1 MDITEKKKL
10 GSELRI
16 FTNALKWEKNEIEL
30 LGTGSQAVQK
40 YPSDF
45 DFFSSIKGDR
55 DVKKMFAEMERIL
68 RRAQETNEM
77 TFIEL
82 KVQRKD
88 GAKQKFYEPWF
99 SEQQF
104 TKAVGDPAGLDFIK
118 IDYVVFVRETNEL
131 TELSIIYSFSG
142 MPPITDLVGKIKDD
156 YHHYHSEGK
165 VYKSLKRM
173 YSIYRLKGQKAK
185 LVELSQLFNSS
196 TGEKYKAS
204 SNLKAI
210 LLLAEHR
217 PDDRDLEKKIRV
229 NLNDLGNQL
238 GVKINTLSQIKS
250 LTAKLDKEIEAETQ
264 EWLKTHKSVLPP
276 K

>member
-10 GSELRI
+10 GQELHI
-16 FTNALKWEKNEIEL
+16 FTKALRWGNNPIEL

-55 DVKKMFAEMERIL
+55 DVKKMFAELQRIL
-68 RRAQETNEM
+68 RRAQDTGEM

-88 GAKQKFYEPWF
+88 GDKKKFYEPWF
-99 SEQQF
+99 AEDQF
-104 TKAVGDPAGLDFIK
+104 AKAVGEPAGLDFIK

-142 MPPITDLVGKIKDD
+142 MPPIPDLVSKIKDD
-156 YHHYHSEGK
+156 YEQYRKDGK
-165 VYKSLKRM
+165 IYKSLKRM
-173 YSIYRLKGQKAK
+173 YSIYRLKGQKEK
-185 LVELSQLFNSS
+185 LVELSQLFNST
-196 TGEKYKAS
+196 TGAKYKAS

-210 LLLAEHR
+210 LLLTEHR
-217 PDDRDLEKKIRV
+217 PDYRDLEKKIRV
-229 NLNDLGNQL
+229 NLDDLGNQF
-238 GVKINTLSQIKS
+238 GVKINTLAQVKKMV
-250 LTAKLDKEIEAETQ
+250 ANLDKEIEAETK
-264 EWLKTHKSVLPP
+264 EWLKTHQSVLP
-276 K
+276 

>member
-238 GVKINTLSQIKS
+238 GVKINTLGQIKS

>member
-10 GSELRI
+10 GTELRI

-55 DVKKMFAEMERIL
+55 DVGKMFAELHRIL
-68 RRAQETNEM
+68 KRAQETDEM

-88 GAKQKFYEPWF
+88 GGKQKFYEPWF
-99 SEQQF
+99 SAEQF

-142 MPPITDLVGKIKDD
+142 MPPIPDLVGKIKTD
-156 YHHYHSEGK
+156 YEHYHAEGK

-173 YSIYRLKGQKAK
+173 YSIYRLKGDKGK
-185 LVELSQLFNSS
+185 LVELSQLFNST
-196 TGEKYKAS
+196 TGAKYKAS

-210 LLLAEHR
+210 LLLTEHR
-217 PDDRDLEKKIRV
+217 PDYRDLEKKIRV
-229 NLNDLGNQL
+229 NLDDLGNQL
-238 GVKINTLSQIKS
+238 GVKINTIGKAKQMV
-250 LTAKLDKEIEAETQ
+250 AKLDKEIEAETQ
-264 EWLKTHKSVLPP
+264 EWLKTHKSVLP
-276 K
+276 

>member
-10 GSELRI
+10 GQELHI
-16 FTNALKWEKNEIEL
+16 FTTALRWGDNKIEL

-55 DVKKMFAEMERIL
+55 DAKKMFAEMERIL
-68 RRAQETNEM
+68 RRAQDTGEM

-88 GAKQKFYEPWF
+88 GEKKKFYEPWF
-99 SEQQF
+99 SEDQF

-142 MPPITDLVGKIKDD
+142 MPAINDLVKKIKDD
-156 YHHYHSEGK
+156 YEHYRDDGK
-165 VYKSLKRM
+165 IYKSLKRM
-173 YSIYRLKGQKAK
+173 YSIYRLKGQKEK

-196 TGEKYKAS
+196 TGAKYKAS

-210 LLLAEHR
+210 LLLTEHR
-217 PDDRDLEKKIRV
+217 PDYRDLEKKIRV
-229 NLNDLGNQL
+229 NLDDLGNQL
-238 GVKINTLSQIKS
+238 GVKINTISQVKK
-250 LTAKLDKEIEAETQ
+250 LVAKLDKEIEAETK
-264 EWLKTHKSVLPP
+264 EWLKTHKSVLP
-276 K
+276 

>member
-10 GSELRI
+10 GQELHI
-16 FTNALKWEKNEIEL
+16 FTRALKWGDNTIEL

-45 DFFSSIKGDR
+45 DFFSSIKGEKDP
-55 DVKKMFAEMERIL
+55 KKMFAELERIL
-68 RRAQETNEM
+68 RRAQATDEM

-88 GAKQKFYEPWF
+88 GAKKKFYEAWF

-104 TKAVGDPAGLDFIK
+104 IEAVGDPAGLDFIK
-118 IDYVVFVRETNEL
+118 IDYVVFVRETSEL

-142 MPPITDLVGKIKDD
+142 MPPIPDLVSKIKDD
-156 YHHYHSEGK
+156 YQHYRDDGK

-173 YSIYRLKGQKAK
+173 YSIYRLKGQKEK

-196 TGEKYKAS
+196 TGAKYKAS

-210 LLLAEHR
+210 QLLAEHR

-229 NLNDLGNQL
+229 NLDDLGNQL
-238 GVKINTLSQIKS
+238 GVKINTLSQVKS
-250 LTAKLDKEIEAETQ
+250 LSAKLDKEIEAETR
-264 EWLKTHKSVLPP
+264 EWLKSHKSVLPP

>member
-16 FTNALKWEKNEIEL
+16 FTNALKWGKNEIEL

-45 DFFSSIKGDR
+45 DFFSSIKGEKDP
-55 DVKKMFAEMERIL
+55 KKMFAELQRLL

-88 GAKQKFYEPWF
+88 GEKQKFYEPWF
-99 SEQQF
+99 SEEQF
-104 TKAVGDPAGLDFIK
+104 LKAVGDPAGLDFIK
-118 IDYVVFVRETNEL
+118 LDYVVFVREVSEL

-142 MPPITDLVGKIKDD
+142 MPPIPDLVSKIKGD
-156 YHHYHSEGK
+156 YEHYHSEGK

-173 YSIYRLKGQKAK
+173 YSIYRLKGNKEK
-185 LVELSQLFNSS
+185 LVELSQLFNSE
-196 TGEKYKAS
+196 TGKKYKAS

-210 LLLAEHR
+210 ELLAEHR
-217 PDDRDLEKKIRV
+217 PDDRDVEKKIRV
-229 NLNDLGNQL
+229 NLDDLGNQL
-238 GVKINTLSQIKS
+238 GVKINTLSQVKKLS
-250 LTAKLDKEIEAETQ
+250 AKLDKEIETETQ
-264 EWLKTHKSVLPP
+264 EWLKSHKSVLP
-276 K
+276 

>member
-10 GSELRI
+10 GTELRI
-16 FTNALKWEKNEIEL
+16 FTNALKWGDNEIEL

-55 DVKKMFAEMERIL
+55 DVKQMFAEMERIL

-142 MPPITDLVGKIKDD
+142 MPPIPDLVSKIKDD
-156 YHHYHSEGK
+156 YQHYHSEGK

-196 TGEKYKAS
+196 TGAKYKAS

-238 GVKINTLSQIKS
+238 GVKINTLGQIKS